1 MHSPRLS
8 HRSGGRNSQEF
19 VRAHSHGSSLNGW
32 RDAGDANAPLLQDAG
47 TSDTTGRAE
56 WVVEDSEEEA
66 PLTFFGEVKRCA
78 CAAVFT
84 QRVPASA
91 SNGLICALVLRDLL

>member
-19 VRAHSHGSSLNGW
+19 VRAHSHSSSLNGW

-47 TSDTTGRAE
+47 ASDTTGRAE

-78 CAAVFT
+78 CA
-84 QRVPASA
+84 PASTL
-91 SNGLICALVLRDLL
+91 NMCALLQAIA